1 MQLFAAARVFV
12 GCERVVLSQEAS
24 WVETLEAS
32 ESLELAREMVG
43 CWDGSVAGTRKG
55 YLDRNPS

>member
-12 GCERVVLSQEAS
+12 GYERVVLSQAVL

-32 ESLELAREMVG
+32 ECLEPAREMVG
-43 CWDGSVAGTRKG
+43 CWDGSAAETKKG